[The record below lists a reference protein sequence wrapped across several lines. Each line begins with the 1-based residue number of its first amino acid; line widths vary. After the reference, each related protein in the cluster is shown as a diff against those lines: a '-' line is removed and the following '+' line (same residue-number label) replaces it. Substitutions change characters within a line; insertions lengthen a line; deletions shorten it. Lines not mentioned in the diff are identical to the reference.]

1 MIQAIKD
8 SHERTLDGINR
19 LEQVLSFRLA
29 IMQRLLDR
37 QMTRLLER
45 HDLSLAAYRVLVT
58 IEAFGEIAAA
68 DLVRLVVVD
77 KGLVSRC
84 CQDLT
89 AANLITSRPDPNSAR
104 RKFLRLS
111 NSGEAKLAAMKPD
124 IDARQA
130 GLDRQLDA
138 DERAALDRALTKI
151 TRHVADDLGQD
162 MSFRAATG
170 SPTTSLER
178 K

>member
-1 MIQAIKD
+1 MTQAIKEF
-8 SHERTLDGINR
+8 HERKLDGINR
-19 LEQVLSFRLA
+19 LEQVLSFRFA

-45 HDLSLAAYRVLVT
+45 HDLSLAAYRVLIT

-84 CQDLT
+84 CRELT
-89 AANLITSRPDPNSAR
+89 DDGLITSRPDPRSAR

-111 NSGEAKLAAMKPD
+111 KAGEAKLLALKPD
-124 IDARQA
+124 IDIRNA
-130 GLDRQLDA
+130 GLDGELDA
-138 DERAALDRALTKI
+138 DERKTLDRALSKL
-151 TRHVADDLGQD
+151 TRHVAEDLGQD
-162 MSFRAATG
+162 MSFRAAANPAFNQG
-170 SPTTSLER
+170 GN
-178 K
+178 

>member
-1 MIQAIKD
+1 MTQAIKE
-8 SHERTLDGINR
+8 SHERALDGINR
-19 LEQVLSFRLA
+19 LEQMLSFRLA

-45 HDLSLAAYRVLVT
+45 HDLSLAAYRVLIT

-89 AANLITSRPDPNSAR
+89 AAGLITSRPDPKSAR

-111 NSGEAKLAAMKPD
+111 TSGEAKLEAMKPD
-124 IDARQA
+124 IDARNA
-130 GLDRQLDA
+130 GLDGQLDSE
-138 DERAALDRALTKI
+138 ERRALDRALSKI
-151 TRHVADDLGQD
+151 TRHVAEDLGQD
-162 MSFRAATG
+162 MSFRASG
-170 SPTTSLER
+170 SAAGRLKGR
-178 K
+178 